1 MACSLLDHPGMM
13 WLAVGAAS
21 ERGSGLEHLLLELA
35 SITRFT
41 NELEQR
47 LAGAGLGGLGR
58 VRELHRSVVELLAAV
73 SPDVARARAT
83 VAELVA
89 ALRGMEDALAS
100 LRRLKSELGRA
111 S

>member
-1 MACSLLDHPGMM
+1 MM

-21 ERGSGLEHLLLELA
+21 ERGSGVERLLLELA

-41 NELEQR
+41 NDLEQR
-47 LAGAGLGGLGR
+47 LAGVGLGGVGR
-58 VRELHRSVVELLAAV
+58 VRELHRSVGELLAAV
-73 SPDVARARAT
+73 SPDVTRARAT

-89 ALRGMEDALAS
+89 ALRGMEDALES
-100 LRRLKSELGRA
+100 LRRLKSELGHA

>member
-1 MACSLLDHPGMM
+1 MM

-21 ERGSGLEHLLLELA
+21 ERGSGLGHLLLELA

-41 NELEQR
+41 TELEQR

-58 VRELHRSVVELLAAV
+58 VGELHRSVVELLAAV
-73 SPDVARARAT
+73 SPDVTRARAT

-89 ALRGMEDALAS
+89 SLRGMEDALAS
-100 LRRLKSELGRA
+100 LRRLKNELGHA